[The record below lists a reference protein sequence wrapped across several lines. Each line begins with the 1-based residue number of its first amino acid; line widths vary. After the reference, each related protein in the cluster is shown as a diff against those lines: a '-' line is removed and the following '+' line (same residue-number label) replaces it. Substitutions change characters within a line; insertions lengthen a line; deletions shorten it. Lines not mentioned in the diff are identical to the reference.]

1 MLSNQLN
8 NLFILNIKTFESL
21 LTDIITFESNGG
33 KKIWDKQSFGFG
45 RKIKSILKIYLIP

>member
-1 MLSNQLN
+1 MSSNQLN

-21 LTDIITFESNGG
+21 LTDIITFESNG